1 VRCVRCSDVPPA
13 LSPSLSPTSNRLSE
27 WRARVLAAPR
37 GNLCFVAAA
46 AHGLDKE
53 LRSHLSSKHGSSCAT
68 EPMGR
73 KRQYKDYNAS
83 RFEVHF
89 LSAHYCLMPVGDTPS
104 RAAIVE
110 SMVFGCIP
118 VFFSNALDEY
128 NEIALHPYVLGGDGG
143 DRGSRRRTSFG
154 AGPWAVLLETRAV
167 MHSHGYVGKA
177 LQNISVSDRGRMR
190 ATIVEALP
198 RLQYSARYVPEMH
211 DAVEVMLEGV
221 QTAVEAADEVCAAG
235 GTTRRW
241 EGAAAGLCHV
251 PPSSADGPGPLNDA
265 ASVADHLW
273 NVFGVTPTRRQI
285 NRFSGPDLA

>member
-1 VRCVRCSDVPPA
+1 MKKKYA
-13 LSPSLSPTSNRLSE
+13 
-27 WRARVLAAPR
+27 
-37 GNLCFVAAA
+37 
-46 AHGLDKE
+46 
-53 LRSHLSSKHGSSCAT
+53 
-68 EPMGR
+68 
-73 KRQYKDYNAS
+73 DYNAS
-83 RFEVHF
+83 AFEVHF

-128 NEIALHPYVLGGDGG
+128 NEIALHQYVLGGDGG
-143 DRGSRRRTSFG
+143 DGGSRRRTSFG

-177 LQNISVSDRGRMR
+177 LQNISVSDRDRMR

-221 QTAVEAADEVCAAG
+221 QTAVEAADEVCAAR

-251 PPSSADGPGPLNDA
+251 RTA
-265 ASVADHLW
+265 VA
-273 NVFGVTPTRRQI
+273 G
-285 NRFSGPDLA
+285 